1 MAISLQKHKGIE
13 LRRRRQSFYANA
25 SPYTSTSS
33 SQVRI
38 EINVDKECIDF
49 ETGYL
54 MFDLSGTKAADT
66 NLLYTNKWDASAWI
80 RDLRVYDRAGREIG
94 EQVRHYN
101 AFARKHFEMLGND
114 GCNSSDGYLGRME
127 GADGITGDET
137 TVPETAVQT
146 AQERAHK
153 FITHIFDIKSY
164 FPAHLMGGL
173 IIEIDMADTRDVL
186 HTVTDETE
194 ALTSYVLDNVRYVC
208 DLVLLKP
215 DAEASLR
222 GQLQNGLEI
231 HYESPMTHSQ
241 AISASG
247 TQQRFDLGVASGK
260 IKYIQAFQILDSL
273 LDIDEDS
280 FGGFT
285 QNGLEGYRMK
295 LGSEWLTEREV
306 KIGLATGGG
315 NGRNVEYVVEFLK
328 SMNLESSDVVNFY
341 GDSALTLATKFVI
354 GQKVEVSK
362 DPDVSSGRRD
372 FQSNKVEL
380 ELNFGS
386 GGATAAATLYTNIM
400 LEKNLVLLP
409 GRQFKNVD

>member
-13 LRRRRQSFYANA
+13 LRRRRQTFAANSA
-25 SPYTSTSS
+25 EYVSTTA

-54 MFDLSGTKAADT
+54 MFELEGVKTVGSATE
-66 NLLYTNKWDASAWI
+66 LQSVPWCASAWI

-101 AFARKHFEMLGND
+101 AFARKHFEMLGD
-114 GCNSSDGYLGRME
+114 GADQADGYSGRME
-127 GADGITGDET
+127 GSTARTDAST
-137 TVPETAVQT
+137 TTLAKY
-146 AQERAHK
+146 ERAHK
-153 FITHIFDIKSY
+153 FLTHIFDIKSY
-164 FPAHLMGGL
+164 FPAHLCGGL
-173 IIEIDMADTRDVL
+173 IIEIDLADKSEVL
-186 HTVTDETE
+186 FTSNTD
-194 ALTSYVLDNVRYVC
+194 LGSIVSYTLRNVRYVC

-231 HYESPMTHSQ
+231 HYESPMNHNQ
-241 AISASG
+241 AIIVDG
-247 TQQRFDLGVASGK
+247 TQQRFDLGVASGR
-260 IKYIQAFQILDSL
+260 IKYIQAFMVLNTDA
-273 LDIDEDS
+273 DADDEDS
-280 FGGFT
+280 FATFS
-285 QNGLEGYRMK
+285 QNGLTGYRMK
-295 LGSEWLTEREV
+295 LGSEWLTEREIKV
-306 KIGLATGGG
+306 SAT
-315 NGRNVEYVVEFLK
+315 NECEYLVEYLK
-328 SMNLESSDVVNFY
+328 SMNLESSDIVNFY
-341 GDSALTLATKFVI
+341 GDSTLALTSRFVI

-380 ELNFGS
+380 EMNFV
-386 GGATAAATLYTNIM
+386 GAVAATLYTNIM

>member
-1 MAISLQKHKGIE
+1 MSVSLQKHKGIE
-13 LRRRRQSFYANA
+13 LRRRRQTFAANA
-25 SPYTSTSS
+25 SEYVSTTA

-54 MFDLSGTKAADT
+54 MFELEGKKPEGGGDKLQSVP
-66 NLLYTNKWDASAWI
+66 WCASAWI

-101 AFARKHFEMLGND
+101 AFARKHFEMLGD
-114 GCNSSDGYLGRME
+114 GAVDADTYMGRME
-127 GADGITGDET
+127 GSTMRTDTDDET
-137 TVPETAVQT
+137 LAGY
-146 AQERAHK
+146 ERAHK
-153 FITHIFDIKSY
+153 FITHVFDIKSY

-173 IIEIDMADTRDVL
+173 IIEIDLADKSEVL
-186 HTVTDETE
+186 FNNATGDDI
-194 ALTSYVLDNVRYVC
+194 TSYTLKNVRYVC

-215 DAEASLR
+215 DAEAQLR

-231 HYESPMTHSQ
+231 HYESPMNHNQ
-241 AISASG
+241 AIMEGAG
-247 TQQRFDLGVASGK
+247 QQRFDLGVASGR
-260 IKYIQAFQILDSL
+260 IKYVQAFQVLNTRIATHVDT
-273 LDIDEDS
+273 
-280 FGGFT
+280 FGEFS
-285 QNGLEGYRMK
+285 QNQLTGYRTK
-295 LGSEWLTEREV
+295 LGSEWLTEREIKV
-306 KIGLATGGG
+306 SATKQCEYL
-315 NGRNVEYVVEFLK
+315 VEYLK
-328 SMNLESSDVVNFY
+328 SMNLETSDVVHFY
-341 GDSALTLATKFVI
+341 GDSTLDLSERFVI

-386 GGATAAATLYTNIM
+386 SVAAATLYTNIM
-400 LEKNLVLLP
+400 LEKNLVMLP